1 MSKRFLMGIIVVLM
15 ITNIATLLFWDK
27 NEKVEVKTGS
37 ENEEKITTKESVAEV
52 GNKEIFYED
61 WIQSLRE
68 NYGKKHLKE
77 MIDKELVKQ
86 IAADRNI
93 EINDK
98 LIEKDIAYLTTM
110 QGALPKSELE
120 KEKEKWYEEVLYRY
134 QLEEIL
140 VGDIDI
146 PDEEAA
152 NYFNIYKNQYDFSA
166 SMQLS
171 HIIVDTFEEAEKVIN
186 ELDDEASFHLLAQE
200 YSIDEE
206 TKDNGGYLG
215 FYPETSQFIPHNY
228 FEIAKDMD
236 DYSYSEPFQ
245 SDQGVVI
252 IYLHQKLPS
261 ITFTFDE
268 VKQHVKNE
276 LALSDLE
283 QQLTTETLWK
293 QNDVKWIYEN

>member
-1 MSKRFLMGIIVVLM
+1 MGIIVVLM

>member
-186 ELDDEASFHLLAQE
+186 ELDDEASFHLLAQA
-200 YSIDEE
+200 YSI
-206 TKDNGGYLG
+206 
-215 FYPETSQFIPHNY
+215 
-228 FEIAKDMD
+228 
-236 DYSYSEPFQ
+236 
-245 SDQGVVI
+245 
-252 IYLHQKLPS
+252 
-261 ITFTFDE
+261 
-268 VKQHVKNE
+268 
-276 LALSDLE
+276 
-283 QQLTTETLWK
+283 
-293 QNDVKWIYEN
+293 